1 MSNGDFAE
9 MSEAILDAG
18 PLIHLAELEAL
29 DALKDFS
36 ALFVPMAV
44 REEVEC
50 HQPGALKHPVLSI
63 QHVFAPFPSPS
74 LLAMG
79 RALALD
85 KGEMEA
91 LSLMDLHPKAIFL
104 TDDSAARLAA
114 EHRGIKAH
122 GTIGILIRSVHKGD
136 RTEQEIIDLLRGLGS
151 RSTLYIRPSL
161 LAEII
166 QVLEKEWKLALENQ

>member
-1 MSNGDFAE
+1 
-9 MSEAILDAG
+9 MSEAVLDAG

-29 DALKDFS
+29 DTIMDFS
-36 ALFVPMAV
+36 ALFVPLAV
-44 REEVEC
+44 QEEVER
-50 HQPGALKHPVLSI
+50 HQPSALKHPDLLLS
-63 QHVFAPFPSPS
+63 HVFAPLPSPS

-79 RALALD
+79 CALALD

-104 TDDSAARLAA
+104 TDDSAARIAA
-114 EHRGIKAH
+114 EHRGIELH
-122 GTIGILIRSVHKGD
+122 GTIGILIRSVRQGH
-136 RTEQEIIDLLRGLGS
+136 RTERDIIDLLRDLRS

-166 QVLEKEWKLALENQ
+166 QALEKE

>member
-9 MSEAILDAG
+9 MSEAVLDAG

-63 QHVFAPFPSPS
+63 QHVFC
-74 LLAMG
+74 
-79 RALALD
+79 
-85 KGEMEA
+85 
-91 LSLMDLHPKAIFL
+91 AI
-104 TDDSAARLAA
+104 SIAIPP
-114 EHRGIKAH
+114 GN
-122 GTIGILIRSVHKGD
+122 
-136 RTEQEIIDLLRGLGS
+136 GS
-151 RSTLYIRPSL
+151 GSGSG
-161 LAEII
+161 
-166 QVLEKEWKLALENQ
+166 

>member
-1 MSNGDFAE
+1 
-9 MSEAILDAG
+9 MSEAVLDAG

-29 DALKDFS
+29 DTLVDFS

-44 REEVEC
+44 KEEVEC
-50 HQPGALKHPVLSI
+50 HQPTALKHPDLSL
-63 QHVFAPFPSPS
+63 QHVFAPLPPPS

-91 LSLMDLHPKAIFL
+91 LSLMDLHPKAILL

-122 GTIGILIRSVHKGD
+122 GTIGILIRSVRKGQ
-136 RTEQEIIDLLRGLGS
+136 RTERDVIGLLIGLRS

-166 QVLEKEWKLALENQ
+166 QALEKEWKDSP

>member
-1 MSNGDFAE
+1 
-9 MSEAILDAG
+9 MSEAVLDAG

-29 DALKDFS
+29 DTIMDFS

-44 REEVEC
+44 REEVER
-50 HQPGALKHPVLSI
+50 HQPSALKHTDLRF
-63 QHVFAPFPSPS
+63 QHVFAPLPSPS

-79 RALALD
+79 RAFALD

-91 LSLMDLHPKAIFL
+91 LSLMDLHQKAILL

-114 EHRGIKAH
+114 EHRGIRAH
-122 GTIGILIRSVHKGD
+122 GTIGILIRSVRKGH
-136 RTEQEIIDLLRGLGS
+136 RTEREAIDLLRGLRG

-166 QVLEKEWKLALENQ
+166 QALEKEWKLIPEKQ

>member
-1 MSNGDFAE
+1 
-9 MSEAILDAG
+9 MSEAVLDAG
-18 PLIHLAELEAL
+18 PLIHLAELDSL
-29 DALKDFS
+29 DTLVDFS

-44 REEVEC
+44 KEEVEC
-50 HQPGALKHPVLSI
+50 HEPRALKHPYLSL
-63 QHVFAPFPSPS
+63 QYVFAPLPPPS
-74 LLAMG
+74 LLAIG

-104 TDDSAARLAA
+104 SDDSAARLAA

-122 GTIGILIRSVHKGD
+122 GTIGILIRSVRKGY
-136 RTEQEIIDLLRGLGS
+136 RTERDVIDLLRGLRS

-161 LAEII
+161 LAEVI
-166 QVLEKEWKLALENQ
+166 QALEKEWKLVPEKQ

>member
-1 MSNGDFAE
+1 
-9 MSEAILDAG
+9 MSEAVLDAG

-29 DALKDFS
+29 DTLMDFS
-36 ALFVPMAV
+36 ALFVPMAAK
-44 REEVEC
+44 EEVEC
-50 HQPGALKHPVLSI
+50 YEPRAMNHPDLSL
-63 QHVFAPFPSPS
+63 QYVFAPLPPPS
-74 LLAMG
+74 LVAMG

-91 LSLMDLHPKAIFL
+91 LSLIDLHPKAIFL

-122 GTIGILIRSVHKGD
+122 GTIGILIRSVRQRH
-136 RTEQEIIDLLRGLGS
+136 RTERDIIDLLRDLPS

-166 QVLEKEWKLALENQ
+166 RALEEEWKLVP

>member
-1 MSNGDFAE
+1 
-9 MSEAILDAG
+9 MSEAVLDAG

-29 DALKDFS
+29 DTLMDFS
-36 ALFVPMAV
+36 ALFVPLAV
-44 REEVEC
+44 REEVER
-50 HQPGALKHPVLSI
+50 HQLSALKHPDLLL
-63 QHVFAPFPSPS
+63 QQAFAPLPSPS
-74 LLAMG
+74 LMAMY

-85 KGEMEA
+85 KGEIEA
-91 LSLMDLHPKAIFL
+91 LSLMDLHPKAILL

-122 GTIGILIRSVHKGD
+122 GTIGILIRSVREGH
-136 RTEQEIIDLLRGLGS
+136 RTEREAIDLLRGLRS

-166 QVLEKEWKLALENQ
+166 QALEKEWKLVPEKH

>member
-1 MSNGDFAE
+1 MGTSRK
-9 MSEAILDAG
+9 MSEAVLDAG

-29 DALKDFS
+29 DTLMDFS
-36 ALFVPMAV
+36 VLFVPLAV
-44 REEVEC
+44 RQEVEQY
-50 HQPGALKHPVLSI
+50 QPSALKHPDLMLS
-63 QHVFAPFPSPS
+63 HVFAPLPSPS

-79 RALALD
+79 RALSLD

-91 LSLMDLHPKAIFL
+91 LSMMDHHPNAILL

-122 GTIGILIRSVHKGD
+122 GTIGLLIRSVLKGH
-136 RTEQEIIDLLRGLGS
+136 RTEREAIDLLRDLRG

-166 QVLEKEWKLALENQ
+166 LALEKEWKLVPEKQ

>member
-1 MSNGDFAE
+1 MN
-9 MSEAILDAG
+9 EAVLDAG
-18 PLIHLAELEAL
+18 PLIHLAELDAL
-29 DALKDFS
+29 DTLVDFS
-36 ALFVPMAV
+36 ALFVSMAV

-50 HQPGALKHPVLSI
+50 HEPHALKHPYL
-63 QHVFAPFPSPS
+63 QYVFAPLPPPS

-91 LSLMDLHPKAIFL
+91 LSLMDLYPEAIFL

-122 GTIGILIRSVHKGD
+122 GTIGILIRSVRKGD
-136 RTEQEIIDLLRGLGS
+136 RTERDVIDLLRDLRS

-166 QVLEKEWKLALENQ
+166 QILEKEWKLVPEKQ

>member
-1 MSNGDFAE
+1 
-9 MSEAILDAG
+9 MSEAVLDAG

-29 DALKDFS
+29 DTLMDFS
-36 ALFVPMAV
+36 ALFVPMAAK
-44 REEVEC
+44 EEVEC
-50 HQPGALKHPVLSI
+50 YEPRAMNHPDLSL
-63 QHVFAPFPSPS
+63 QYVFAPLPPPS
-74 LLAMG
+74 LVAMG

-91 LSLMDLHPKAIFL
+91 LSLIDLHPKAIFL

-122 GTIGILIRSVHKGD
+122 GTIGILIRSVRQRH
-136 RTEQEIIDLLRGLGS
+136 RTERDIIDLLRDLPS

-166 QVLEKEWKLALENQ
+166 RALEEEWKLVL